1 MQALMRRRLM
11 RCAYRTMLL
20 GGLLGS
26 SSGVVMSLLQDRYA
40 LGYEWGGVLLA
51 ALSVGNLL
59 SGFTTGMLTVRRGMR
74 NTTLLLSTG
83 GAAGYF
89 AMALTGNPWLLV
101 LAFGLV
107 GAAKGCVLNTDSV
120 LVAISAEDRTQGMNL
135 AHSRFA
141 LGSLVCPLLIAALG
155 LLHWRAPMIGLGLCG
170 CLLWLSYYA
179 GRLPRRASRTADGG
193 GQWDFFHSRRFWL
206 LTAVLF
212 FQNCTE
218 IAVTGWM
225 VTYFK
230 DTGILSGTAGQLTV
244 TVIWGAML
252 AARLVIALVLHIRN
266 GFRALTLM
274 TACCIGTYLL
284 LLQAETAVS
293 ALVLLFVFGISIAG
307 VNPTA
312 VASAGKSLSSA
323 GVGVMLPAAG
333 VGAILM
339 PYITGLVASA
349 WGIHAGM
356 MSITFAVA
364 GMFVSSALLLVVR
377 ERGEAHTGSR
387 DERP

>member
-1 MQALMRRRLM
+1 
-11 RCAYRTMLL
+11 
-20 GGLLGS
+20 
-26 SSGVVMSLLQDRYA
+26 
-40 LGYEWGGVLLA
+40 
-51 ALSVGNLL
+51 
-59 SGFTTGMLTVRRGMR
+59 
-74 NTTLLLSTG
+74 
-83 GAAGYF
+83 
-89 AMALTGNPWLLV
+89 
-101 LAFGLV
+101 
-107 GAAKGCVLNTDSV
+107 
-120 LVAISAEDRTQGMNL
+120 
-135 AHSRFA
+135 
-141 LGSLVCPLLIAALG
+141 
-155 LLHWRAPMIGLGLCG
+155 
-170 CLLWLSYYA
+170 
-179 GRLPRRASRTADGG
+179 
-193 GQWDFFHSRRFWL
+193 
-206 LTAVLF
+206 
-212 FQNCTE
+212 
-218 IAVTGWM
+218 M
-225 VTYFK
+225 VTDFK

-274 TACCIGTYLL
+274 TACCIGAYLL

-293 ALVLLFVFGISIAG
+293 ALALLFVFGVSIAG

-377 ERGEAHTGSR
+377 ERGEAHAGSR